1 MLGLKLGAIAG
12 SIGLVAGIAL
22 GWAGNGWRLGAKLSA
37 IEAKAEKQNAEHRAT
52 ETEWGKSTLKLME
65 DSYAEAETLRA
76 AVARADAAG
85 RRVLDAGASHAAAA
99 ASAPGTSPAAAAAIR
114 LHSELR
120 READDFAGEV
130 AKHADAARAA
140 GLLCERFDT
149 VTR

>member
-1 MLGLKLGAIAG
+1 MLAYLKLAA
-12 SIGLVAGIAL
+12 VAGAAAL
-22 GWAGNGWRLGAKLSA
+22 CFGAGWSANGWRLGSTIAKM
-37 IEAKAEKQNAEHRAT
+37 KAEAFRMEAENRAT
-52 ETEWGKSTLKLME
+52 ETEWSKRTLKLME